1 MVNEKEFQE
10 RIRQLGIL
18 VGELD
23 QMPDGGP
30 KVAARE
36 LIQLLMEVH
45 GSGLERMMEIAF
57 EAGEAGEQLI
67 GQFGKDPLVRNLL
80 LLYSLHPDDLE
91 SRVVKALDS
100 VRPRLHKLDG
110 EADLVSVRDGALQV
124 RLRISGHV
132 HGSTTKKLKAIVEEA
147 VYEAAPDLTSLEILE
162 PEESSSGFVP
172 LDSLLRHAP
181 SKRVLEPAEAMGA
194 D

>member
-1 MVNEKEFQE
+1 VVNEKEFQE
-10 RIRQLGIL
+10 KIRQLGIL

-147 VYEAAPDLTSLEILE
+147 VYETAPDLTSLEILE

>member
-1 MVNEKEFQE
+1 MAKEKEFQE
-10 RIRQLGIL
+10 KIRQLGTL

-45 GSGLERMMEIAF
+45 GSGLERMMELVF
-57 EAGEAGEQLI
+57 EAGTPGEELI
-67 GQFGKDPLVRNLL
+67 ARFGRDPLVRNLL

-91 SRVVKALDS
+91 TRVVKALNS
-100 VRPRLHKLDG
+100 VSPRLKKLDG
-110 EADLVSVRDGALQV
+110 AVEVVRIAEGAVQ
-124 RLRISGHV
+124 LRVLSSGHGC
-132 HGSTTKKLKAIVEEA
+132 GSTAKSLKAIVEEA
-147 VYEAAPDLTSLEILE
+147 IYELAPDLTSLEIFE
-162 PEESSSGFVP
+162 PEESSSGFVS
-172 LDSLLRHAP
+172 LDSLMKVSPVERTLQP
-181 SKRVLEPAEAMGA
+181 TEAIGA

>member
-10 RIRQLGIL
+10 KIRQLGIL

-23 QMPDGGP
+23 QMPDGSP

>member
-1 MVNEKEFQE
+1 VVNEKEFQE
-10 RIRQLGIL
+10 KIRQLGIL

-45 GSGLERMMEIAF
+45 GSGLERMMELAF
-57 EAGEAGEQLI
+57 EAGPAGEQLI
-67 GQFGKDPLVRNLL
+67 GQFGQDPLVRNLL

-147 VYEAAPDLTSLEILE
+147 VYETAPDLTSLEIFE

-181 SKRVLEPAEAMGA
+181 NERVLEPAEAMGA